1 MRKQALML
9 TKSSFVTAA
18 PPQLLVRARWHLG
31 QGRHSADLEEK
42 ALRTSGASNN
52 QFAEVVTGFE
62 HLRAA
67 GKIRAWGVS
76 NFSVRK
82 MEDLFRVSGG
92 DRCATNQVPYS
103 LSDRRIERDLPPWCK
118 QAIARSLADLERE
131 SAIQ

>member
-76 NFSVRK
+76 RTSQFGKWKIFSAFQVEIVAQPIRS
-82 MEDLFRVSGG
+82 RTAS
-92 DRCATNQVPYS
+92 ATVESSVICRPGAS
-103 LSDRRIERDLPPWCK
+103 K
-118 QAIARSLADLERE
+118 RSRGA
-131 SAIQ
+131 